1 MILSPCPRV
10 VTRMVGDELQ
20 QLEKMCPT
28 CPKLSCTGNIMSNI
42 TTSLNMLS
50 SVLNVWEASDR
61 SGSSDLKRVYCNAV
75 DPHINMH
82 APVRSFHISL
92 MCCFF
97 LCVWFLQLCQPLFN
111 RCSLVPSDIEKVV
124 VIKEEIPVDHIHP
137 DSLHI
142 KEEHEELGISPEEH
156 ISGGGEVDK
165 AVCPFTVVTVKIEDE
180 AQDSPLIERLANE
193 EQREVDPSAS
203 SRTAHRKVE
212 PGGEDSEGDQESDC
226 PSQLNTDTQ
235 SSDSFEMD
243 VSSEENSND
252 SFSLEDRSV
261 TSSDP
266 SALKYREVTL
276 RGDGSETQ
284 SLLKVTE
291 KNNVNAAGDKPF
303 VCNIC
308 GKRFC
313 QMPSLSRHK
322 KIHSGEKKFSCDI
335 CGKRF
340 NIKSKLKEHVIVH
353 SGEKPFSCDLC
364 GKTFNNK
371 PYLKRHMIVHTGD
384 KPYSCEVCGKRFN
397 HKPNIKLHM
406 RVHTGEKPFECD
418 FCGKSFSHMRSL
430 SQHMTIHTGEKPFSC
445 DVCGKS
451 FHQMA
456 SLSRHRRIHTGEK
469 LFPCDICGK
478 RFNLQS
484 KLDAHVRVHTGEKP
498 FSCEVCGKCFVDKS
512 YLKKHMIVHVGDKPF
527 SCDICGKR
535 FNQKTPLKT
544 HQRVHTQEKPFA
556 CDVCGKRY
564 KISESL
570 KKHVQMHLGERPL
583 EPAESAEKESTLGE
597 SSTSTSECT

>member
-1 MILSPCPRV
+1 MH
-10 VTRMVGDELQ
+10 
-20 QLEKMCPT
+20 QLGRNC
-28 CPKLSCTGNIMSNI
+28 G
-42 TTSLNMLS
+42 SL
-50 SVLNVWEASDR
+50 
-61 SGSSDLKRVYCNAV
+61 
-75 DPHINMH
+75 
-82 APVRSFHISL
+82 F
-92 MCCFF
+92 
-97 LCVWFLQLCQPLFN
+97 
-111 RCSLVPSDIEKVV
+111 PSDIEKVV
-124 VIKEEIPVDHIHP
+124 VIKEEIAVDQIQP
-137 DSLHI
+137 ESIRI

-156 ISGGGEVDK
+156 IPVDGEVDK
-165 AVCPFTVVTVKIEDE
+165 AMCPFTVVTVKIEDE
-180 AQDSPLIERLANE
+180 AQDSALVERLTNE
-193 EQREVDPSAS
+193 EQREDDPSAS
-203 SRTAHRKVE
+203 DGRKQKKVE
-212 PGGEDSEGDQESDC
+212 TDGEEFEGDQESDC
-226 PSQLNTDTQ
+226 PSQLNTDTH
-235 SSDSFEMD
+235 SSDSFEID
-243 VSSEENSND
+243 VSSEDDSND
-252 SFSLEDRSV
+252 SFSVRDCSLAG
-261 TSSDP
+261 SDP
-266 SALKYREVTL
+266 SVPKYREVNL
-276 RGDGSETQ
+276 HSEDAEKQ
-284 SLLKVTE
+284 SLLKVKDKVTL
-291 KNNVNAAGDKPF
+291 NTTGDKPF

-570 KKHVQMHLGERPL
+570 KKHVQIHLGERP
-583 EPAESAEKESTLGE
+583 PDSVGSKVGE
-597 SSTSTSECT
+597 RSSTSTSESTDAKEHLDGVAAELDPATSSN